1 MSTANLSSTEFDL
14 SQPYHVILDAVPSR
28 ASRQKDQASKHAY
41 DLDRAD
47 WSWADVTRADNALP
61 CHYGIHETR
70 RRSRIC
76 PQICL
81 KT

>member
-41 DLDRAD
+41 DLVGAD
-47 WSWADVTRADNALP
+47 WSWADV
-61 CHYGIHETR
+61 
-70 RRSRIC
+70 RSRG
-76 PQICL
+76 QCL
-81 KT
+81 AFPSLYTRNSAPE